1 MSFIC
6 CLISVLSIMAVNT
19 IIQYIPLI
27 FLMEAEKSQG
37 DVPFL
42 ESVLKVK
49 DRLFSQGQEYVQ
61 PLFALHGYPES
72 TLLASTL

>member
-1 MSFIC
+1 
-6 CLISVLSIMAVNT
+6 
-19 IIQYIPLI
+19 
-27 FLMEAEKSQG
+27 MEAEKSQG